1 MPAVSEHVVRQGEHL
16 ASIAEQYGFADSRT
30 IWDHPRNAELRG
42 KRDPDV
48 LLPGDTLFVPER
60 RTRNESAATET
71 RHRFVLHAERLLLR
85 LVVQQPDRG
94 AAREIPVVLS
104 VEGRSAEDRTSGEGL
119 IERRI
124 PRSAAAGSLVFTAA
138 EPPFDARQPLALE
151 IGGLDPID
159 TRSGQEERLRNLGY
173 YGGPPG
179 GPEPPAEAPPDSE
192 EFRSAVEEF
201 QCDHGLGIDGVLGP
215 KTQAALLKAHG
226 S

>member
-30 IWDHPRNAELRG
+30 IWEHPRNADLRSR
-42 KRDPDV
+42 RDPDV
-48 LLPGDTLFVPER
+48 LFPGDTLFVPER
-60 RTRNESAATET
+60 RTRNESAATEA

-94 AAREIPVVLS
+94 AARDVPLVIS
-104 VEGRSAEDRTSGEGL
+104 VEGRAADQKTGADGL
-119 IERRI
+119 VERRI
-124 PRSAAAGSLVFTAA
+124 PRSANAGSLVFTAP
-138 EPPFDARQPLALE
+138 EPPFDAREPLALE
-151 IGGLDPID
+151 IGGLDPVD

-173 YGGPPG
+173 YGGPPSQ
-179 GPEPPAEAPPDSE
+179 PAATADAPPDSE

-215 KTQAALLKAHG
+215 QTRAALLKAHG

>member
-30 IWDHPRNAELRG
+30 IWDHPRNAELRSQ
-42 KRDPDV
+42 RDPDV
-48 LLPGDTLFVPER
+48 LLPGDTLFVPDR
-60 RTRNESAATET
+60 RTRSESAATEA

-94 AAREIPVVLS
+94 PARDVPLVIS
-104 VEGRSAEDRTSGEGL
+104 VEGRAADQKTGADGL
-119 IERRI
+119 VERRI
-124 PRSAAAGSLVFTAA
+124 PRSAAAGNLVFTAA
-138 EPPFDARQPLALE
+138 ETPFDARQPLALE

-173 YGGPPG
+173 YGGPPVS
-179 GPEPPAEAPPDSE
+179 PDASEAPPDAE

-201 QCDHGLGIDGVLGP
+201 QCDHGLGIDGVIGP
-215 KTQAALLKAHG
+215 KTRAALLKAHG